1 MFAVACCG
9 GGADVSAG
17 VRDFSC
23 LELDAFHEVSE
34 AWLYERE
41 GTLVFWFFL
50 GPHDLGILVSF
61 KGALNTSEWE
71 WSQLFDSNDCDV
83 IRSTFGPFGL
93 QVVVDLATAEDNL
106 SNLVI
111 SDHFFAGIV
120 DNFDESQTLS
130 EFLDVRA
137 SLSQFE
143 EFLW

>member
-1 MFAVACCG
+1 MFAVACSG

-17 VRDFSC
+17 VRHFSC
-23 LELDAFHEVSE
+23 LELDTFQEVSE
-34 AWLYERE
+34 AGLDERV
-41 GTLVFWFFL
+41 GTLVLWFFL
-50 GPHDLGILVSF
+50 GPHDLSILVSF
-61 KGALNTSEWE
+61 QGALDTSEWE
-71 WSQLFDSNDCDV
+71 WSQLFDSNDGDV
-83 IRSTFGPFGL
+83 IRVTFGPFGF

-120 DNFDESQTLS
+120 DNLDESQTLS
-130 EFLDVRA
+130 EFLDFGA